1 MVSEEI
7 AFESGPF
14 LYSLFGDDPA
24 MLDLAES
31 SLGVS
36 VTARGGQL
44 KLHGEAVKVTAARQ
58 FFEELEVVRR
68 SVGAFDKHGFR
79 MALQAHI
86 AGGGEAGALAKPFQ
100 MRLAGFGGRSGVR
113 PRNLRQLEYIQTMER
128 SSVVF
133 GLGPAG
139 TGKTY
144 LAVARAADA
153 IRRGQFRKLVLTRP
167 AVEAGEALGFLPGDM
182 NEKILPYLR
191 PLYDALYDILG
202 AEEVERMIERGIV
215 EIAPLA
221 YMRGRTLNHA
231 YIILDEAQN
240 TTCEQMFMF
249 LTRLGEESRCVITG
263 DPSQIDLRP
272 AHRSGLLEARQI
284 LQGIEGIEFMVFD
297 QGDVVRHP
305 VVQRIIK
312 AYEADRGSRESEAK
326 EKLPRRPRGEK

>member
-14 LYSLFGDDPA
+14 LHSLFGEDPA
-24 MLDLAES
+24 LLKSAEVA
-31 SLGVS
+31 LGVTI
-36 VTARGGQL
+36 TARGGQL
-44 KLHGEAVKVTAARQ
+44 KLHGEDELVARARR
-58 FFEELEVVRR
+58 FFADLEDVRR
-68 SVGAFDKHGFR
+68 GTGALDHHGFH
-79 MALQAHI
+79 MALEAHL
-86 AGGGEAGALAKPFQ
+86 AGGGEPGALAKPFQ
-100 MRLAGFGGRSGVR
+100 LKLAGFGGRAGVR
-113 PRNLRQLEYIQTMER
+113 PRTLRQAEYVQCMER

-167 AVEAGEALGFLPGDM
+167 AVEAGEALGFLPGDL

-191 PLYDALYDILG
+191 PLYDALHDILG
-202 AEEVERMIERGIV
+202 ADEVERMIERGIV

-263 DPSQIDLRP
+263 DPTQIDLRP
-272 AHRSGLLEARQI
+272 ARRSGLLEARRV
-284 LQGIEGIEFMVFD
+284 LQNIEGIEFMEFT
-297 QGDVVRHP
+297 QADVVRHP
-305 VVQRIIK
+305 VVQRIIQ
-312 AYEADRGSRESEAK
+312 AYEADRSHA
-326 EKLPRRPRGEK
+326 